1 MQMLDLPLMLFPC
14 LRLENVGPLAVDLL
28 SRTRCRVVNLCH
40 GPDHESVRLLSL
52 QLLHGLLQRVRAI
65 NSSILGLL
73 ALRLVVQLISI
84 HAFCSFPLGN
94 SLPVLLGLDRRKLYL
109 LGFRILGLI
118 P

>member
-14 LRLENVGPLAVDLL
+14 
-28 SRTRCRVVNLCH
+28 
-40 GPDHESVRLLSL
+40 
-52 QLLHGLLQRVRAI
+52 
-65 NSSILGLL
+65 
-73 ALRLVVQLISI
+73 LRLVVQLISI

-118 P
+118 L